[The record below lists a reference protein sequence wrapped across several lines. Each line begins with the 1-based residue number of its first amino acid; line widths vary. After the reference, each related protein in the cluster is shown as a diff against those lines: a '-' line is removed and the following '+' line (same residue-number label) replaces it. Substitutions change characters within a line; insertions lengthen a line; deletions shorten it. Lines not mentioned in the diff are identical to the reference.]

1 MGPVPPREPHPHH
14 CVQGAAVERKGNQS
28 YFWSL
33 VLLFSTPSHNRAKI
47 YLQELDFNR
56 PRENE
61 RPLGRVCRD
70 TGTSHRQN
78 VAGTA

>member
-56 PRENE
+56 ARENE